1 MAEAQ
6 SVITDEMRKLIGV
19 ESEPWLHATSQIAK
33 IEETSGRLG
42 PMVIVTTETIYRRGN
57 TIVAKLR
64 GTGIRY

>member
-1 MAEAQ
+1 M
-6 SVITDEMRKLIGV
+6 